1 MSQSQ
6 SLVRQESSHG
16 VYCGFSRSAKEVEWD
31 WKAAEQICKSCS
43 AASQYKWDAN
53 AEMHKFKHV
62 EDGSDEVIKNEW
74 PVSQKL
80 QEDSTE
86 EASTP
91 RKKRRFAE
99 SEPAKAK
106 AKAKAK
112 LTPEDSPCID
122 AAEVARNKTITLYR
136 HSMGTA
142 DALVATVASDADW
155 EWRREP
161 NPLFAKLRSKMQ
173 RVKECTSHFAQRALL
188 NNSMASQKR
197 LLSKTE
203 YFDSLTQMSA
213 SLDTELGELEG
224 LCKRLSNM
232 QEQCTKKT

>member
-1 MSQSQ
+1 MG
-6 SLVRQESSHG
+6 LESS
-16 VYCGFSRSAKEVEWD
+16 RE
-31 WKAAEQICKSCS
+31 ICKSCS

-91 RKKRRFAE
+91 CKKRRFAE

-106 AKAKAK
+106 AKAK
-112 LTPEDSPCID
+112 LTPCID
-122 AAEVARNKTITLYR
+122 AAEVASNKTITLYR
-136 HSMGTA
+136 HFMGMA
-142 DALVATVASDADW
+142 DALVATIASDADW

-173 RVKECTSHFAQRALL
+173 LVKECTSHFVQRALL

-213 SLDTELGELEG
+213 SLETELGELEG

-232 QEQCTKKT
+232 QEHCTKKT